1 MPGHPPLTR
10 PEFAPYALRERA
22 DRPARAFRLTLAFM
36 VLVILTF
43 VAVEGWRTWRD
54 YQRAYATARDSV
66 ANLARAT
73 AQHAEDA
80 VRQVDIL
87 TTELR
92 ERVEGDGLANIDIAR
107 IHALM
112 VEQSS
117 LMPQLHGLFIYGP
130 SGEWIVTD
138 KNRPPDQANNSDRD
152 YFIYHRTNPD
162 RGVRIGEV
170 VRSRSTGELVVPISR
185 RLDAPDGSFA
195 GVLLGTIKV
204 AYFVEYYGAFR
215 IDDRG
220 AIVLALRDGT
230 ILVRRPFNPAVIG
243 QSLTESEI
251 FKHYLP
257 LANEGVAEVKAVVDG
272 TYRLYGYRALTSYP
286 LVVEAGLSR
295 QSFVAPWREDLV
307 KTGLV
312 LLMLIAGLTGFG
324 AMVLGQLR
332 QRMRAEEEIGR
343 AHQAMRDMALSDG
356 LTGIANRRRLDQ
368 ALPEEIRRAR
378 RKGSTLA
385 LVMVD
390 VDHFKRYNDT
400 YGHAAG
406 DECLR
411 QVAAAIQGNLK
422 RPADLAV
429 RYGGEEFT
437 LLLPDTDL
445 SGACKLT
452 DEILQAIRDL
462 RVPHSGHDAGVVT
475 ASAGVILGTPSWQA
489 CTPEGMIE
497 AADRLLYEAKREGRN
512 RLAYRMTEEDRAPE
526 AQ

>member
-112 VEQSS
+112 MEQSS

-170 VRSRSTGELVVPISR
+170 VRSRSTGELVVPFRVGSMRRTAASPGCCLEPSR
-185 RLDAPDGSFA
+185 WLTSWSTTVPSGSM
-195 GVLLGTIKV
+195 I
-204 AYFVEYYGAFR
+204 
-215 IDDRG
+215 
-220 AIVLALRDGT
+220 
-230 ILVRRPFNPAVIG
+230 AVPSSSPCGMG
-243 QSLTESEI
+243 QSWC
-251 FKHYLP
+251 
-257 LANEGVAEVKAVVDG
+257 
-272 TYRLYGYRALTSYP
+272 
-286 LVVEAGLSR
+286 AGLS
-295 QSFVAPWREDLV
+295 
-307 KTGLV
+307 
-312 LLMLIAGLTGFG
+312 
-324 AMVLGQLR
+324 
-332 QRMRAEEEIGR
+332 
-343 AHQAMRDMALSDG
+343 
-356 LTGIANRRRLDQ
+356 
-368 ALPEEIRRAR
+368 
-378 RKGSTLA
+378 
-385 LVMVD
+385 
-390 VDHFKRYNDT
+390 
-400 YGHAAG
+400 
-406 DECLR
+406 
-411 QVAAAIQGNLK
+411 
-422 RPADLAV
+422 
-429 RYGGEEFT
+429 
-437 LLLPDTDL
+437 
-445 SGACKLT
+445 
-452 DEILQAIRDL
+452 
-462 RVPHSGHDAGVVT
+462 
-475 ASAGVILGTPSWQA
+475 TP
-489 CTPEGMIE
+489 P
-497 AADRLLYEAKREGRN
+497 
-512 RLAYRMTEEDRAPE
+512 
-526 AQ
+526 

>member
-1 MPGHPPLTR
+1 M
-10 PEFAPYALRERA
+10 
-22 DRPARAFRLTLAFM
+22 
-36 VLVILTF
+36 
-43 VAVEGWRTWRD
+43 
-54 YQRAYATARDSV
+54 
-66 ANLARAT
+66 
-73 AQHAEDA
+73 
-80 VRQVDIL
+80 
-87 TTELR
+87 
-92 ERVEGDGLANIDIAR
+92 
-107 IHALM
+107 
-112 VEQSS
+112 
-117 LMPQLHGLFIYGP
+117 
-130 SGEWIVTD
+130 
-138 KNRPPDQANNSDRD
+138 
-152 YFIYHRTNPD
+152 
-162 RGVRIGEV
+162 
-170 VRSRSTGELVVPISR
+170 
-185 RLDAPDGSFA
+185 
-195 GVLLGTIKV
+195 
-204 AYFVEYYGAFR
+204 
-215 IDDRG
+215 
-220 AIVLALRDGT
+220 
-230 ILVRRPFNPAVIG
+230 RRPFNPAVIG

-489 CTPEGMIE
+489 CTPEGMIK

-526 AQ
+526 AR